1 VFVDATS
8 GIGKATLTLPI
19 TLQTQIKVYVVGR
32 NAVKQHTFTNQLRK
46 SNNRADTDFLEGEVS
61 LMAPVK
67 KICNEIKAKPSGLY
81 TVFLSTGYIPW
92 GGSEDLTLFL
102 KHAKK
107 RLLSNSAF

>member
-1 VFVDATS
+1 
-8 GIGKATLTLPI
+8 
-19 TLQTQIKVYVVGR
+19 
-32 NAVKQHTFTNQLRK
+32 
-46 SNNRADTDFLEGEVS
+46 
-61 LMAPVK
+61 MAPVK